1 MSLQKSNI
9 LITGGTGSFGSYFVN
24 FLLKNYNFKKII
36 IYSRDELKQYELKQK
51 LINNKKFKSLRFFIG
66 DIRDK
71 DRLNFA
77 LRNVQYV
84 IHAAALKIVDSA
96 EYNPWEYIK
105 TNVIGSQ
112 NLVEEC
118 INNNVKK
125 LVALSTDKA
134 CSPINLY
141 GATKLCGDKNFL
153 AANSFYGKSTFSI
166 VRYGNVNGSRGSVIP
181 FFIKQSENGIFTITD
196 KKMTRFSIDLEQSS
210 KLVMWTLQNSFGN
223 EIVIPKMKSYK
234 ILDLARA
241 VNKECKIKFIG
252 KRPGE
257 KIHEEIIS
265 EFDDRCKILLDDKYL
280 LINKKDLKK
289 YRKLTKKYNGE
300 ILNENFGFN
309 SKDNDYLNMK
319 ELKDIIKKS

>member
-1 MSLQKSNI
+1 
-9 LITGGTGSFGSYFVN
+9 
-24 FLLKNYNFKKII
+24 
-36 IYSRDELKQYELKQK
+36 
-51 LINNKKFKSLRFFIG
+51 
-66 DIRDK
+66 
-71 DRLNFA
+71 
-77 LRNVQYV
+77 
-84 IHAAALKIVDSA
+84 
-96 EYNPWEYIK
+96 
-105 TNVIGSQ
+105 
-112 NLVEEC
+112 
-118 INNNVKK
+118 
-125 LVALSTDKA
+125 
-134 CSPINLY
+134 
-141 GATKLCGDKNFL
+141 
-153 AANSFYGKSTFSI
+153 
-166 VRYGNVNGSRGSVIP
+166 
-181 FFIKQSENGIFTITD
+181 
-196 KKMTRFSIDLEQSS
+196 MTRFSIDLEQSS

-289 YRKLTKKYNGE
+289 YRKLIKKYNGE

>member
-1 MSLQKSNI
+1 MFKNKTL

-289 YRKLTKKYNGE
+289 YRKLIKKYNGE